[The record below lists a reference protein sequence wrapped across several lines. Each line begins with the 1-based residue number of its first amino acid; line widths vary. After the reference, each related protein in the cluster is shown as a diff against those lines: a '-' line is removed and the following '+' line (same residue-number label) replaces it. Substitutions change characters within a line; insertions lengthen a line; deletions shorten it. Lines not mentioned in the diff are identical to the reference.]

1 MRNAPA
7 QGARGGTRTR
17 CRVDM
22 ITNRSPLRGPPACC
36 GTFDRDLRLTT
47 AITTTS
53 GLWVEL
59 LVRLYASGQV
69 AAKSPS

>member
-1 MRNAPA
+1 
-7 QGARGGTRTR
+7 
-17 CRVDM
+17 M

-59 LVRLYASGQV
+59 LVRLYANAQV
-69 AAKSPS
+69 VAKSPS